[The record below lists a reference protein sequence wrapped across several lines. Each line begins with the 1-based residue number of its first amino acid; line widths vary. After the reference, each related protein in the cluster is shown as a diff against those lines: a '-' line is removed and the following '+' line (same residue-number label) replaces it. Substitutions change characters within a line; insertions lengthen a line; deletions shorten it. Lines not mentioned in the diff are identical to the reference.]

1 MFDTVVNYVFM
12 FFFFSAVGWT
22 VECTYRSLGEKRVI
36 NSGFLH
42 GPMCPIYG
50 TGMLVF
56 HICLVPLS
64 QPAEKR
70 FWLVILLGMVLIDTV
85 EYLTSYLM
93 EKLFHARWWD
103 YSNNFLNLHGR
114 ICLKHTIYWAIF
126 AVVYV
131 YLIAPLYEYL
141 LSFIPQNVRTVS
153 VFVILAIFFVDLF
166 ITVKAAA
173 NIQNVMTKL
182 EKLKQSALALPETI
196 KGTADMFNEWRNDAS
211 VKFSEVRS
219 QFDRLTDGERKEA
232 FAKDTKRLLIMNAG
246 LRKSVTKRM
255 TEVERIVEEIKAKYR
270 DDSYTGE

>member
-1 MFDTVVNYVFM
+1 MFETVINYVFM

-22 VECTYRSLGEKRVI
+22 VECTYRSLGERRVI
-36 NSGFLH
+36 NTGFLH

-50 TGMLVF
+50 TGMIVMN
-56 HICLVPLS
+56 ICLVPLS

-85 EYLTSYLM
+85 EYLTSFLM

-103 YSNNFLNLHGR
+103 YSNNFLNIHGR
-114 ICLKHTIYWAIF
+114 ICFKHTVYWAIF

-131 YLIAPLYEYL
+131 YLIAPLYDYL
-141 LSFIPQNVRTVS
+141 LTFIPQNVRTVS
-153 VFVILAIFFVDLF
+153 VFVILAVFFVDLF

-173 NIQNVMTKL
+173 NIQNLMTKL
-182 EKLKQSALALPETI
+182 EKLKQSALAVPETI
-196 KGTADMFNEWRNDAS
+196 KGTADMFNEWKADAS
-211 VKFSEVRS
+211 AKYSEVRS

-232 FAKDTKRLLIMNAG
+232 YAKDTKRLLIMNAG
-246 LRKSVTKRM
+246 LRKNVTKRM
-255 TEVERIVEEIKAKYR
+255 NELERIYEELKAKYK

>member
-1 MFDTVVNYVFM
+1 MFETVINYVFM

-50 TGMLVF
+50 TGMIVMN
-56 HICLVPLS
+56 ICLVPLS

-103 YSNNFLNLHGR
+103 YSNNFLNIHGR
-114 ICLKHTIYWAIF
+114 ICFKHTVYWAIF

-131 YLIAPLYEYL
+131 YLIAPLYDYL
-141 LSFIPQNVRTVS
+141 LTFIPQNVRTVS

-173 NIQNVMTKL
+173 NIQNLMTKL
-182 EKLKQSALALPETI
+182 EKLKQSALAVPETI
-196 KGTADMFNEWRNDAS
+196 KGTADMFNEWRADAS
-211 VKFSEVRS
+211 AKFSEVRS
-219 QFDRLTDGERKEA
+219 QFDRMTEGERKEA
-232 FAKDTKRLLIMNAG
+232 YARDTKRLLIMNSG
-246 LRKSVTKRM
+246 LYKSVKNRM
-255 TEVERIVEEIKAKYR
+255 NELERIYEELKAKYK
-270 DDSYTGE
+270 DDSYRGE

>member
-1 MFDTVVNYVFM
+1 MFETVINYVFM

-50 TGMLVF
+50 TGMIVMN
-56 HICLVPLS
+56 ICLVPLS

-103 YSNNFLNLHGR
+103 YSNNFLNIHGR
-114 ICLKHTIYWAIF
+114 ICFKHTVYWAIF

-131 YLIAPLYEYL
+131 YLIAPLYDYL
-141 LSFIPQNVRTVS
+141 LTFIPQNVRTVS

-173 NIQNVMTKL
+173 NIQNLMTKL
-182 EKLKQSALALPETI
+182 EKLKQSALAVPETI
-196 KGTADMFNEWRNDAS
+196 KGTADMFNEWKADAS
-211 VKFSEVRS
+211 AKYSEVRS

-232 FAKDTKRLLIMNAG
+232 YAKDTKRLLIMNAG
-246 LRKSVTKRM
+246 LRKNVTKRM
-255 TEVERIVEEIKAKYR
+255 NELERIYEELKAKYK

>member
-1 MFDTVVNYVFM
+1 MFETVINYVFM

-22 VECTYRSLGEKRVI
+22 VECTYRSLGERRVI
-36 NSGFLH
+36 NTGFLH

-50 TGMLVF
+50 TGMIVMN
-56 HICLVPLS
+56 ICLVPLS

-196 KGTADMFNEWRNDAS
+196 KGTADMFNEWKADAS
-211 VKFSEVRS
+211 AKYSEVRS

-232 FAKDTKRLLIMNAG
+232 YAKDTKRLLIMNAG
-246 LRKSVTKRM
+246 LRKNVTKRM
-255 TEVERIVEEIKAKYR
+255 NEVERIVEEIKAKYK